1 MKLTTF
7 KKLEESITVEEH
19 DTGVDDKQPVKEHY
33 EEKNSVIEKDNA
45 VIVAEKNN
53 TTTSVKEKPAIL
65 PRITK

>member
-19 DTGVDDKQPVKEHY
+19 DAGVDDKQPVKEHY
-33 EEKNSVIEKDNA
+33 EENLVTEKDNVA
-45 VIVAEKNN
+45 IVAWKNN